1 MSHPCLSCGA
11 CCASF
16 RVTFYWAETDA
27 HPGGSVP
34 VALTVPVTP
43 HRVAMRGT
51 EVQPVRCVALQGRVG
66 RDAACG
72 IYAQRSSTCRDFSFG
87 DERCHDA
94 RRRHG
99 LAALT
104 ARDLAWAKEAD
115 NAGRQEA
122 RPEHAATGH
131 GGGA

>member
-16 RVTFYWAETDA
+16 RVSFYWAETDA

-34 VALTVPVTP
+34 ETLTVPVTP

-51 EVQPVRCVALQGRVG
+51 ELQPVRCIALQGSVG
-66 RDAACG
+66 EDASCG
-72 IYAQRSSTCRDFSFG
+72 IYAQRSTTCREFSFG

-94 RRRHG
+94 RNRHG

-104 ARDLAWAKEAD
+104 PAELAWADAAGPTAPPAD
-115 NAGRQEA
+115 PSGCHG
-122 RPEHAATGH
+122 HAA
-131 GGGA
+131 